1 MKYYMVCCQPRSGT
15 HLLRRLMM
23 SVDAGAPWEHFLFL
37 PIEDNKNSKYIDSVE
52 TLYRRGVKNGVWGAA
67 VHWQDY
73 MPGME
78 RLKKI
83 SGLEDAKDFEILNNL
98 FPGIKFI
105 YLYRLNKVKQAIS
118 LIKAYQSGMY
128 TFSNQAKD
136 FNFRY
141 SKEEIERAI
150 LKLSKQ
156 EAKWLDFFEKYAVV
170 PHFLSYE
177 SLCEDKAKTI
187 GGILDFLDIKF
198 EADES
203 LEEHISKISL
213 HRQQY
218 DDISA
223 EWYRHIVG

>member
-15 HLLRRLMM
+15 HLLRRLMRG
-23 SVDAGAPWEHFLFL
+23 VDAGAPWEHFVFL
-37 PIEDNKNSKYIDSVE
+37 PIKDNKNSKYIDSVE
-52 TLYRRGVKNGVWGAA
+52 TLYKRGMKNNVWGAA

-83 SGLEDAKDFEILNNL
+83 SGLEDVENFEVLNAL

-118 LIKAYQSGMY
+118 LVKARQSGMY
-128 TFSNQAKD
+128 TFSDQAKD
-136 FNFRY
+136 FKFRY
-141 SKEEIERAI
+141 SKEDIEKAI
-150 LKLSKQ
+150 LKFSKW
-156 EAKWLDFFEKYAVV
+156 EAEWLDFFEKSEVV

-177 SLCEDKAKTI
+177 FLCEDKAKSI

-198 EADES
+198 EADVS
-203 LEEHISKISL
+203 LKEYISKISL

-218 DDISA
+218 DDISV
-223 EWYRHIVG
+223 EWYRNIVG

>member
-1 MKYYMVCCQPRSGT
+1 MGVGAGIPRESFWGLCVEEEHKKY
-15 HLLRRLMM
+15 
-23 SVDAGAPWEHFLFL
+23 VDS
-37 PIEDNKNSKYIDSVE
+37 IE
-52 TLYRRGVKNGVWGAA
+52 TLYKRGMRNDIWGVS

-73 MPGME
+73 TPGME

-83 SGLEDAKDFEILNNL
+83 SELKDAENFKVLNDL

-105 YLYRLNKVKQAIS
+105 YLYRLNKIKHAIS

-128 TFSNQAKD
+128 TFSDQATD
-136 FNFRY
+136 FNFKY
-141 SKEEIERAI
+141 SKVEIEKAI
-150 LKLSKQ
+150 LKLSKW

-203 LEEHISKISL
+203 LEERIAKISL

-223 EWYRHIVG
+223 EWYRNIVG

>member
-1 MKYYMVCCQPRSGT
+1 MKYYIVCCQPRSGT

-23 SVDAGAPWEHFLFL
+23 GVDAGTPWEHFVFL
-37 PIEDNKNSKYIDSVE
+37 SIEDTKNSKYIDSVE
-52 TLYRRGVKNGVWGAA
+52 TLYKRGVKNGVWGVS
-67 VHWQDY
+67 VHRVIY
-73 MPGME
+73 MRGME

-83 SGLEDAKDFEILNNL
+83 SGLEDVEDFEVLNTL

-118 LIKAYQSGMY
+118 LIKAYQSKMY
-128 TFSNQAKD
+128 TFSESAKD
-136 FNFRY
+136 FNFKY
-141 SKEEIERAI
+141 SKEEIEKTI
-150 LKLSKQ
+150 LKLSKW
-156 EAKWLDFFEKYAVV
+156 EAEWLDFFEKYNVV

-177 SLCEDKAKTI
+177 SLCENKAKTI

-203 LEEHISKISL
+203 LEECISKISL

-218 DDISA
+218 DDTSA
-223 EWYRHIVG
+223 EWYRRIVG